1 MLAIYPFTHIVTI
14 MSFGVCGRM
23 VRLVTTAVTTM
34 SVIPTVSPETGHNI
48 IIYHVISNGSLE
60 ADTLGGNWYSYG
72 ILVFTENGCY

>member
-1 MLAIYPFTHIVTI
+1 MLVIYPFTHIVTI
-14 MSFGVCGRM
+14 ISFGMRGRM
-23 VRLVTTAVTTM
+23 VLVTIAATTM

-72 ILVFTENGCY
+72 ILVFTGNGCY

>member
-1 MLAIYPFTHIVTI
+1 MLVIYSFTHIPTV
-14 MSFGVCGRM
+14 SYLVCGRM
-23 VRLVTTAVTTM
+23 VRLVTTAATTM

-72 ILVFTENGCY
+72 ILVFTGNGCY

>member
-1 MLAIYPFTHIVTI
+1 MR
-14 MSFGVCGRM
+14 GRM
-23 VRLVTTAVTTM
+23 VLVTIAATTM

-72 ILVFTENGCY
+72 ILVFTGNGCY